1 MKLTCRNRI
10 KKGSCI
16 IKYILTDT
24 DGKEYR
30 MGSNE
35 LKEGI
40 HNGIIEVDNLRMTH
54 DGRLI
59 KTAYKIQPNDEGFK
73 KMASRIAKKYGTTIK
88 KSTIHMGY
96 DKAYAETNPVG
107 KCNIVLEITMED
119 KKMNIA
125 LHGVLGVKFHIG
137 YYNRA
142 DQIEKDIKLFEDGPD
157 NTEQF
162 RRIVSLVAK
171 GSYNYN
177 YEEILGR
184 VITYVESEY
193 SKKYKNIC
201 YEEVQGK
208 IDEAFKHEIEVIKD
222 NLGLKKVSGRL
233 LNTCLWYYAFTG
245 EHIKNIKE
253 AWDLSNN
260 CKYISMHKYKKE
272 Q

>member
-1 MKLTCRNRI
+1 MRLTCRKRI

-16 IKYILTDT
+16 IKYILADEY
-24 DGKEYR
+24 GKEYR
-30 MGSNE
+30 IGSDE
-35 LKEGI
+35 LKRDI
-40 HNGIIEVDNLRMTH
+40 DNGSIEVDNLRMTH

-59 KTAYKIQPNDEGFK
+59 KAVCKEQLNDEGFK

-107 KCNIVLEITMED
+107 KCNIVLELTMED
-119 KKMNIA
+119 KKMGIA
-125 LHGVLGVKFHIG
+125 LRGALGVKFHIG

-142 DQIEKDIKLFEDGPD
+142 DQIGKDMKLFEDGPD
-157 NTEQF
+157 NAGQF

-193 SKKYKNIC
+193 NKKYKDIC
-201 YEEVQGK
+201 YEEVQER
-208 IDEAFKHEIEVIKD
+208 IDGTSKCEIEAIK
-222 NLGLKKVSGRL
+222 NNIKLKKVSGRL
-233 LNTCLWYYAFTG
+233 LNTCIWYYAFTG

-253 AWDLSNN
+253 AWDLSSN

-272 Q
+272 